1 MDRYRT
7 LRESAWAANQDLNR
21 RVTILY
27 TFGNVSAGDRDRGV
41 FAIKPSGVP
50 YDDLRP
56 ADMVVVDFEGRIVDG
71 RLRPSSDT
79 PTHAVLYRAFPGIGG
94 VGHTHTTYAVAWAQA
109 RRPIPILG
117 TTHADLLPEDVPCT
131 EPMSE
136 SVVEGD
142 HETAT
147 GELIVAC
154 FRARS
159 WERVPMV
166 LVAGHGP
173 FAWGPTAEAAV
184 HHCVMLEE
192 LAKMAFLTIALD
204 PATGPLEPWL
214 VRKHFER
221 KHGPD
226 AYYGQEKGTDET

>member
-1 MDRYRT
+1 MDLYRT
-7 LRESAWAANQDLNR
+7 LRERAWAANQDLNR

-27 TFGNVSAGDRDRGV
+27 TFGNVSAADRDRGV

-56 ADMVVVDFEGRIVDG
+56 ADMVVVDFEGRIVAG

-109 RRPIPILG
+109 RRPIPVLG
-117 TTHADLLPEDVPCT
+117 TTHADLLPEAVPCT
-131 EPMSE
+131 AVMSE
-136 SVVEGD
+136 SDAGGD
-142 HETAT
+142 YEAAT
-147 GELIVAC
+147 GNLIVSC
-154 FRARS
+154 FRTRS

-184 HHCVMLEE
+184 HHCVMVEE
-192 LAKMAFLTIALD
+192 LARTAWLTLALD
-204 PATGPLEPWL
+204 PAIGPLEPWL

-221 KHGPD
+221 KHGPA
-226 AYYGQEKGTDET
+226 AYYGQEMGNHET